1 MVAYNSSNVILV
13 EPFFSRKYKNRLA
26 DYNAIMQRLK
36 EKNILVELQ
45 ILENECSKEYQ
56 ATMRDRWGVNLQL
69 FLTDMHRR
77 NVAERAILT

>member
-36 EKNILVELQ
+36 EKNILVELK

-56 ATMRDRWGVNLQL
+56 ATMRDRWGVKFQLVPHGCLVLLATIIVQNL
-69 FLTDMHRR
+69 
-77 NVAERAILT
+77 